1 MINLDKIYKSIQED
15 IQDIFQQALKNVNL
29 EDSNLYKDLK
39 VEVNDSSDIFKVL
52 YNDYLEYIE
61 LGRKPKTKKVPIKN
75 IIEWCKRKGIGS
87 DNNTAYAIQQS
98 IYMKGIKPKYILSNV
113 DKTLDLT
120 FFKKWSDDIFQEI
133 IKKINL

>member
-1 MINLDKIYKSIQED
+1 MMNEIYKAIQDD
-15 IQDIFQQALKNVNL
+15 IQDIFQNALKNVNL

-39 VEVNDSSDIFKVL
+39 VEVNENSDIFKVL

-61 LGRKPKTKKVPIKN
+61 EGRKPKAKKVPIKN

>member
-1 MINLDKIYKSIQED
+1 MINEIYKAIQED
-15 IQDIFQQALKNVNL
+15 IQDIFQNALKNVNL

-39 VEVNDSSDIFKVL
+39 VEVNENSDLFKVL

-61 LGRKPKTKKVPIKN
+61 EGRKPKAKKVPIKD

-98 IYMKGIKPKYILSNV
+98 IYMKGIPPRPILINV
-113 DKTLDLT
+113 DKNIDMQWMN
-120 FFKKWSDDIFQEI
+120 KWSDDIFQEI

>member
-39 VEVNDSSDIFKVL
+39 VEVNENSDIFKVL

-61 LGRKPKTKKVPIKN
+61 SGRKPKAKKVPIKN

>member
-15 IQDIFQQALKNVNL
+15 IQDIFQNALKNVNL

-39 VEVNDSSDIFKVL
+39 VEVNENSDIFKVL

-61 LGRKPKTKKVPIKN
+61 EGRKPKAKKVPIKN

-98 IYMKGIKPKYILSNV
+98 IYMKGIPARPILINV
-113 DKTLDLT
+113 DKNIDMQWM
-120 FFKKWSDDIFQEI
+120 KKWSDDIFQEI

>member
-1 MINLDKIYKSIQED
+1 MINEIYKAIQED
-15 IQDIFQQALKNVNL
+15 IQDIFQNALKNVNL

-39 VEVNDSSDIFKVL
+39 VEVNENSDIFKVL

-61 LGRKPKTKKVPIKN
+61 SGRKPKAKKVPIKN

>member
-1 MINLDKIYKSIQED
+1 MINEIYKAIQED
-15 IQDIFQQALKNVNL
+15 IQDIFQNALKNVNL

-39 VEVNDSSDIFKVL
+39 VEVNENSDIFKVL

-61 LGRKPKTKKVPIKN
+61 EGRKPKAKKVPIKD

-98 IYMKGIKPKYILSNV
+98 IYMKGIPARPILINV
-113 DKTLDLT
+113 DKNIDMQWMN
-120 FFKKWSDDIFQEI
+120 KWSDDIFQEI

>member
-29 EDSNLYKDLK
+29 EDSNLYKELK

-61 LGRKPKTKKVPIKN
+61 LGRKPKTKKVPINDLRDWAKRKN
-75 IIEWCKRKGIGS
+75 INT
-87 DNNTAYAIQQS
+87 DNSILYAIQQS
-98 IYMKGIKPKYILSNV
+98 IYMKGIPARPILINV
-113 DKTLDLT
+113 DKNIDMQWMN
-120 FFKKWSDDIFQEI
+120 KWSDDIFQEI

>member
-1 MINLDKIYKSIQED
+1 MMNEIYKAIQDD
-15 IQDIFQQALKNVNL
+15 IQDIFQNALKNVNL

-39 VEVNDSSDIFKVL
+39 VEVNENSDIFKVL

-61 LGRKPKTKKVPIKN
+61 EGRKPKAKKVPIKN

-98 IYMKGIKPKYILSNV
+98 IYMKGIPARPILINV
-113 DKTLDLT
+113 DKNIDMQWMN
-120 FFKKWSDDIFQEI
+120 KWSDDIFQEI

>member
-15 IQDIFQQALKNVNL
+15 VQDIFQQALKNVNL
-29 EDSNLYKDLK
+29 EDSNLYKELK

-61 LGRKPKTKKVPIKN
+61 LGRKPKTKKVPINDLRDWAKRKN
-75 IIEWCKRKGIGS
+75 INT
-87 DNNTAYAIQQS
+87 DNSILYAIQQS
-98 IYMKGIKPKYILSNV
+98 IYMKGIPARPILINV
-113 DKTLDLT
+113 DKNIDMQWMN
-120 FFKKWSDDIFQEI
+120 KWSDDIFQEI

>member
-1 MINLDKIYKSIQED
+1 MMNEIYKAIQDD
-15 IQDIFQQALKNVNL
+15 IQDIFQNALKNVNL

-39 VEVNDSSDIFKVL
+39 VEVNENSDIFKVL

-61 LGRKPKTKKVPIKN
+61 SGRKPKAKKVPIKN

>member
-1 MINLDKIYKSIQED
+1 MMNEIYKAIQED
-15 IQDIFQQALKNVNL
+15 IQDIFQNALKNVNL
-29 EDSNLYKDLK
+29 EDSNLYKELK
-39 VEVNDSSDIFKVL
+39 VEVNENSDIFKAL

-61 LGRKPKTKKVPIKN
+61 EGRKPKAKKVPIKN

-98 IYMKGIKPKYILSNV
+98 IYMKGIPARPILINV
-113 DKTLDLT
+113 DKNIDMQWMN
-120 FFKKWSDDIFQEI
+120 KWSDDIFQEI

>member
-1 MINLDKIYKSIQED
+1 MINEIYKAIQED
-15 IQDIFQQALKNVNL
+15 IQDIFQNALKNVNL

-39 VEVNDSSDIFKVL
+39 VEVNENSDIFKVL

-61 LGRKPKTKKVPIKN
+61 LGRKPKAKKVPIKD

-120 FFKKWSDDIFQEI
+120 FLKKWSDDIFQEI

>member
-1 MINLDKIYKSIQED
+1 MINEIYKAIQED
-15 IQDIFQQALKNVNL
+15 IQDIFQNALKNVNL

-39 VEVNDSSDIFKVL
+39 VEVNENSDIFKVL

-61 LGRKPKTKKVPIKN
+61 EGRKPKAKKVPIKN

-98 IYMKGIKPKYILSNV
+98 IYMKGIPARPILINV
-113 DKTLDLT
+113 DKNIDMQWMN
-120 FFKKWSDDIFQEI
+120 KWSDDIFQEI

>member
-1 MINLDKIYKSIQED
+1 MINEIYKAIQED
-15 IQDIFQQALKNVNL
+15 IQDIFQNALKNVNL

-39 VEVNDSSDIFKVL
+39 AEVNENSDIFKVL

-61 LGRKPKTKKVPIKN
+61 EGRKPKAKKVPIKD

-98 IYMKGIKPKYILSNV
+98 IYMKGIPARPILINV
-113 DKTLDLT
+113 DKNIDMQWMN
-120 FFKKWSDDIFQEI
+120 KWSDDIFQEI

>member
-1 MINLDKIYKSIQED
+1 MINEIYKAIQED

-29 EDSNLYKDLK
+29 EDSNLYKELK

-61 LGRKPKTKKVPIKN
+61 LGRKPKTKKVPIKD

-98 IYMKGIKPKYILSNV
+98 IYMKGIPARPILINV
-113 DKTLDLT
+113 DKNIDMQWMN
-120 FFKKWSDDIFQEI
+120 KWSDDIFQEI

>member
-15 IQDIFQQALKNVNL
+15 VQDIFQNALKNVNL
-29 EDSNLYKDLK
+29 EDSNLYKELK

-61 LGRKPKTKKVPIKN
+61 LGRKPKTKKVPIKDLRD
-75 IIEWCKRKGIGS
+75 WAKRKNINT
-87 DNNTAYAIQQS
+87 DNSILYAIQQS
-98 IYMKGIKPKYILSNV
+98 IYMKGIPARPILINV
-113 DKTLDLT
+113 DKNIDMQWMN
-120 FFKKWSDDIFQEI
+120 KWSDDIFQEI

>member
-1 MINLDKIYKSIQED
+1 MINEIYKAIQDD
-15 IQDIFQQALKNVNL
+15 IQDIFQNALKNVNL

-39 VEVNDSSDIFKVL
+39 VEVNENSDIFKVL

-61 LGRKPKTKKVPIKN
+61 EGRKPKAKKVPIKN

-98 IYMKGIKPKYILSNV
+98 IYMKGIPARPILINV
-113 DKTLDLT
+113 DKNIDMYWMN
-120 FFKKWSDDIFQEI
+120 KWSDDIFQEI

>member
-15 IQDIFQQALKNVNL
+15 IQDIFKNALKNVNL
-29 EDSNLYKDLK
+29 EDSNLYKELK

-61 LGRKPKTKKVPIKN
+61 LGRKPKAKKVPINDLRDWAKRKN
-75 IIEWCKRKGIGS
+75 INT
-87 DNNTAYAIQQS
+87 DNSILYAIQQS
-98 IYMKGIKPKYILSNV
+98 IYMKGIPARPILINV
-113 DKTLDLT
+113 DKNIDMQWMN
-120 FFKKWSDDIFQEI
+120 KWSDDIFQEI

>member
-1 MINLDKIYKSIQED
+1 MINEIYKAIQED
-15 IQDIFQQALKNVNL
+15 IQDIFQNALKNVNL

-39 VEVNDSSDIFKVL
+39 VEVNENSDVFKVL

-61 LGRKPKTKKVPIKN
+61 EGRKPKAKKVPIKN

-98 IYMKGIKPKYILSNV
+98 IYMKGIPARPILINV
-113 DKTLDLT
+113 DKNIDMQWIN
-120 FFKKWSDDIFQEI
+120 KWSDDIFQEI

>member
-1 MINLDKIYKSIQED
+1 MINEIYKAIQED
-15 IQDIFQQALKNVNL
+15 IQDIFQNALKNVNL

-39 VEVNDSSDIFKVL
+39 VEVNENSDIFKVL

-61 LGRKPKTKKVPIKN
+61 EGRKPKTKKVPIKN

-98 IYMKGIKPKYILSNV
+98 IYMKGIPPRPILINV
-113 DKTLDLT
+113 DKNIDMQWMN
-120 FFKKWSDDIFQEI
+120 KWSDDIFQEI

>member
-1 MINLDKIYKSIQED
+1 MINEIYKAIQED

-29 EDSNLYKDLK
+29 EDSNLYKELK

-61 LGRKPKTKKVPIKN
+61 EGRKPKAKKVPIKN

-98 IYMKGIKPKYILSNV
+98 IYMKGIPARPILINV
-113 DKTLDLT
+113 DKNIDMQWMN
-120 FFKKWSDDIFQEI
+120 KWSDDIFQEI

>member
-1 MINLDKIYKSIQED
+1 MINEIYKAIQED
-15 IQDIFQQALKNVNL
+15 IQDIFQNALKNVNL

-39 VEVNDSSDIFKVL
+39 VEVNENSDIFKVL

-61 LGRKPKTKKVPIKN
+61 SGRKPKAKKVPIKN

-98 IYMKGIKPKYILSNV
+98 IYMKGIPARPILINV
-113 DKTLDLT
+113 DKNIDMQWMN
-120 FFKKWSDDIFQEI
+120 KWSDDIFQEI

>member
-1 MINLDKIYKSIQED
+1 MINEIYKAIQED
-15 IQDIFQQALKNVNL
+15 IQDIFQNALKNVNL

-39 VEVNDSSDIFKVL
+39 VEVNENSDIFKVL

-61 LGRKPKTKKVPIKN
+61 EGRKPKAKKVPIKN

-98 IYMKGIKPKYILSNV
+98 IYMKGIPPRPILINV
-113 DKTLDLT
+113 DKNIDMQWMN
-120 FFKKWSDDIFQEI
+120 KWSDDIFQEI

>member
-15 IQDIFQQALKNVNL
+15 VQDIFQKALKNVNL

-61 LGRKPKTKKVPIKN
+61 LGRKPKTKKVPINDLRDWAKRKN
-75 IIEWCKRKGIGS
+75 INT
-87 DNNTAYAIQQS
+87 DNSILYAIQQS
-98 IYMKGIKPKYILSNV
+98 IYKKGIKPKYILSNV

-120 FFKKWSDDIFQEI
+120 FLRKWSDDIFQEI
-133 IKKINL
+133 INQINL